1 MSAHA
6 GGITSLRCRGQKKQA
21 RNSAAVGECKEKREP
36 AAFSGHRKA
45 DCSSTS
51 ANTNVI
57 KLRIVENEL
66 SKRRLIF
73 VFMVL
78 TKCEKCAAR
87 FRCFKDLEMR
97 KRAL

>member
-1 MSAHA
+1 LHQISPC
-6 GGITSLRCRGQKKQA
+6 GGRENLI
-21 RNSAAVGECKEKREP
+21 KEFASVR
-36 AAFSGHRKA
+36 
-45 DCSSTS
+45 
-51 ANTNVI
+51 TNVI

>member
-1 MSAHA
+1 MP
-6 GGITSLRCRGQKKQA
+6 TESLPRSRG
-21 RNSAAVGECKEKREP
+21 SWCEVPDEVPEHSEVLSVLSTDKERDLIRP
-36 AAFSGHRKA
+36 SVR
-45 DCSSTS
+45 
-51 ANTNVI
+51 TNVI

-87 FRCFKDLEMR
+87 FRCSKDLEMR